1 MAGFGR
7 SVTVSTEADGR
18 LRRKVGRGIKP
29 TEVILNWVLEQA
41 VEGDNGYD
49 YGNHAALRGGSMPGR

>member
-1 MAGFGR
+1 M
-7 SVTVSTEADGR
+7 TVSTEADGR

-41 VEGDNGYD
+41 VEGDKGYD